1 MSQIVTLTG
10 MVLSA
15 SPVGEYDRR
24 VVILTKERGKI
35 SAFAKGA
42 RRPQSHLAGVTAP
55 CSFGAFSM
63 FEGRTSYT
71 IQSADISNY
80 FAELR
85 TDVEAA
91 YYAFYFLEFADYYT
105 RESNDEREMLK
116 LLYQSMRALTKRLI
130 PLRLVRYIFELK
142 AVSINGEGP
151 QVFQCVSCGSTEKSL
166 LFSAKKGGIVCSACS
181 RSVYDIIKLNSSTL
195 YAMQYVETS
204 SIEKLFAFTLSDEVL
219 DEFGKVMERYL
230 DVYVEKR
237 FKSLEIL
244 EQIAGI

>member
-55 CSFGAFSM
+55 CSFGVFSM

-91 YYAFYFLEFADYYT
+91 YYA

>member
-1 MSQIVTLTG
+1 M
-10 MVLSA
+10 
-15 SPVGEYDRR
+15 
-24 VVILTKERGKI
+24 
-35 SAFAKGA
+35 
-42 RRPQSHLAGVTAP
+42 
-55 CSFGAFSM
+55 
-63 FEGRTSYT
+63 
-71 IQSADISNY
+71 
-80 FAELR
+80 
-85 TDVEAA
+85 EAA